1 MWVMAGGLNL
11 KLMSFL
17 WGFLGLFFDDFIYF
31 AAKIFLYFG
40 KQIRVVPLGYCLK

>member
-1 MWVMAGGLNL
+1 MWVMAGGLKL
-11 KLMSFL
+11 KLMS
-17 WGFLGLFFDDFIYF
+17 FLGLFFDDFIYF